1 MGAQQPLVTLHL
13 TPDEASV
20 GAVSKTQLGKGR
32 VGSSAFRN
40 RLVGCGSAWWWLI
53 LIALAI
59 LRREWRVLSSRSPS
73 SPPQQSPRLWFLSSL
88 AATTT
93 TTFTRLSFN
102 CCCRSSLNTHE
113 VHHHTSSSTHI
124 NNYTFKMKYQLIALP
139 ALAATVAAQDMYVD
153 TFFLSQSIST
163 ID

>member
-59 LRREWRVLSSRSPS
+59 LQREWRVLLFKIP
-73 SPPQQSPRLWFLSSL
+73 FI
-88 AATTT
+88 
-93 TTFTRLSFN
+93 
-102 CCCRSSLNTHE
+102 
-113 VHHHTSSSTHI
+113 SSTTKSTPLVSIILSCYYYIHP
-124 NNYTFKMKYQLIALP
+124 TLVQLL
-139 ALAATVAAQDMYVD
+139 
-153 TFFLSQSIST
+153 LSIFS
-163 ID
+163 

>member
-59 LRREWRVLSSRSPS
+59 LQREWRVLSSS

-93 TTFTRLSFN
+93 FTRLSFN
-102 CCCRSSLNTHE
+102 CCCRSSLNIHE
-113 VHHHTSSSTHI
+113 VHHYTSSPTHI

-153 TFFLSQSIST
+153 TSFPSQSLSI